1 MQAPYAADT
10 RAKGWRL
17 EIDHERIRQS
27 DTWALAS
34 SELRPWLLMLWMVAW
49 EQTPCGSLPADDA
62 LIAARIGMSPKVF
75 AKNREVLMRGWVEAD
90 DGRLYHKVLSER
102 VTEMLAR
109 RLKDRARTAKL
120 RAASSNGVTRDTS
133 ATHNGIQRES
143 HVSSTPEPDTSNQ
156 RKEKEPPKPTAA
168 VAACPG
174 DDAGLTPRQRGTN
187 PRALGTNPRAM
198 TATKARSVEK
208 FDAFWSA
215 YPKKTA
221 KAAALKAWLRAEP
234 DDATVELILRSIAA
248 QSKSPQWVK
257 DGGAFIPHPATW
269 LNGRRW
275 EDEIERSSNPDRRPG
290 QIAGAVVDW
299 SATEDA

>member
-1 MQAPYAADT
+1 MQPPYPADT

-34 SELRPWLLMLWMVAW
+34 PELRPWLLMLWMVAW

-75 AKNREVLMRGWVEAD
+75 AKNREVLMRGWIEAD

-120 RAASSNGVTRDTS
+120 RAASSDGVTRDTP
-133 ATHNGIQRES
+133 ATHNGVQRES

-156 RKEKEPPKPTAA
+156 RKEKEPPKPPAA
-168 VAACPG
+168 
-174 DDAGLTPRQRGTN
+174 DA
-187 PRALGTNPRAM
+187 
-198 TATKARSVEK
+198 SVSGK
-208 FDAFWSA
+208 
-215 YPKKTA
+215 
-221 KAAALKAWLRAEP
+221 P
-234 DDATVELILRSIAA
+234 DDARKLLAYLNAKTGKHFRCVPASLDPIRARLKDATPEQVRAVIDDRVKAWASDEAMAKYLRPETLFRA
-248 QSKSPQWVK
+248 SKFE
-257 DGGAFIPHPATW
+257 GYLGNLGASKPA
-269 LNGRRW
+269 G
-275 EDEIERSSNPDRRPG
+275 RPG